1 MRVTSL
7 KFLLTCPSQEEEIK
21 VLVLMNY
28 LKSLAPS
35 GLNDLKMLTDV
46 LVNSGPYK
54 MSTRRIIYRS
64 VEVNT
69 LITCLIVHF
78 VKTNKLI
85 VNNYLYIYFCSH
97 V

>member
-1 MRVTSL
+1 MSVRVTSL

-46 LVNSGPYK
+46 LINSGPHK
-54 MSTRRIIYRS
+54 LSIRKIIYRS
-64 VEVNT
+64 IEVNT
-69 LITCLIVHF
+69 LYYSIR
-78 VKTNKLI
+78 
-85 VNNYLYIYFCSH
+85 
-97 V
+97 

>member
-1 MRVTSL
+1 VRVTSL

-46 LVNSGPYK
+46 LVSSGPYK

-64 VEVNT
+64 VEVTTSIILLFLNV
-69 LITCLIVHF
+69 I
-78 VKTNKLI
+78 N
-85 VNNYLYIYFCSH
+85 LYFLLP
-97 V
+97 

>member
-1 MRVTSL
+1 MVTSF

-35 GLNDLKMLTDV
+35 GLNGLKMLTDV
-46 LVNSGPYK
+46 LVSSGPYK

-64 VEVNT
+64 VEVTT
-69 LITCLIVHF
+69 LIILFLNVI
-78 VKTNKLI
+78 NL
-85 VNNYLYIYFCSH
+85 
-97 V
+97 

>member
-1 MRVTSL
+1 VRVTSL

-46 LVNSGPYK
+46 LVSSGPYK

-64 VEVNT
+64 VEVTT
-69 LITCLIVHF
+69 LIIILLNVINHYF
-78 VKTNKLI
+78 FNKISLAM
-85 VNNYLYIYFCSH
+85 FD
-97 V
+97 

>member
-1 MRVTSL
+1 MIHYWFLGNFIFNYSLQTRLSVRVTSL

-64 VEVNT
+64 VEVA
-69 LITCLIVHF
+69 I
-78 VKTNKLI
+78 
-85 VNNYLYIYFCSH
+85 
-97 V
+97 

>member
-1 MRVTSL
+1 VRVTSL
-7 KFLLTCPSQEEEIK
+7 KFLLTCPSQEEGIK

-54 MSTRRIIYRS
+54 ISTRRIIYRS
-64 VEVNT
+64 VEVIKLT
-69 LITCLIVHF
+69 TYYYM
-78 VKTNKLI
+78 NKYN
-85 VNNYLYIYFCSH
+85 VF
-97 V
+97 

>member
-1 MRVTSL
+1 
-7 KFLLTCPSQEEEIK
+7 
-21 VLVLMNY
+21 MNY

-64 VEVNT
+64 IEVNFFFSQ
-69 LITCLIVHF
+69 LLNIT
-78 VKTNKLI
+78 
-85 VNNYLYIYFCSH
+85 
-97 V
+97 

>member
-1 MRVTSL
+1 M
-7 KFLLTCPSQEEEIK
+7 TCPSQEEEIK

-69 LITCLIVHF
+69 FL
-78 VKTNKLI
+78 KLFI
-85 VNNYLYIYFCSH
+85 
-97 V
+97 